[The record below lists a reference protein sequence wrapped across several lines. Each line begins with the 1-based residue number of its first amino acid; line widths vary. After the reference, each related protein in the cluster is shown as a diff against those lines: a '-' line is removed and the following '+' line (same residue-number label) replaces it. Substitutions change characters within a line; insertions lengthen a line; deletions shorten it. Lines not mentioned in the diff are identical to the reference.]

1 MILLTFLFIL
11 HLFITLY
18 MLDQIPLITS
28 KGRKTTLWRYTVLY
42 TLGAKGY

>member
-1 MILLTFLFIL
+1 MVLLTVLYIL
-11 HLFITLY
+11 NLFITLY
-18 MLDQIPLITS
+18 MLDQVPVITS